1 MSESFLRQSERVYA
15 LLVRCYPAGCRG
27 EFGVEMQAVFSDC
40 LRDAYQ
46 TGGGRGIL
54 RLWGRTALDAGASL
68 ALQHIETLLEGVP
81 MLKKNLLRLALVT
94 ALILLIPLVAM
105 QFTSEVNWGP
115 GDFVVAAGLLG
126 MTAIALEL
134 AARAGISRGAKLLA
148 AGAILFALLV
158 VWAELAVGLFH

>member
-1 MSESFLRQSERVYA
+1 MHFTAASR
-15 LLVRCYPAGCRG
+15 
-27 EFGVEMQAVFSDC
+27 
-40 LRDAYQ
+40 
-46 TGGGRGIL
+46 TGLAPLWRIL
-54 RLWGRTALDAGASL
+54 LWGTVAFLL
-68 ALQHIETLLEGVP
+68 ALP
-81 MLKKNLLRLALVT
+81 A
-94 ALILLIPLVAM
+94 VAM